1 MFKLT
6 QEEIDGLPLAQ
17 FDKNIIIVDDEQ
29 KMSEAVEAMRGQSVL
44 GFDTETRPSFKR
56 GVSYNVALL
65 QLSTEDTS
73 WLIRLNKVPMS
84 DGLANILTD
93 SNILKAGVAI
103 RDDVKTLQRHRMF
116 VPGGFVDLQNMAR
129 AAGFE
134 DFSLKKLA
142 AHILGVRISKRQ
154 RLSNW
159 EASELTMAQAHY
171 AATDSWISL
180 LIYLQMKDEVVEHE
194 RIIKIRKQHMSNQAE
209 E

>member
-1 MFKLT
+1 
-6 QEEIDGLPLAQ
+6 
-17 FDKNIIIVDDEQ
+17 
-29 KMSEAVEAMRGQSVL
+29 MRGQSVL

-103 RDDVKTLQRHRMF
+103 RDDVKILQRHRMF

-194 RIIKIRKQHMSNQAE
+194 RIIKIRKQHMSNQTAK
-209 E
+209 

>member
-103 RDDVKTLQRHRMF
+103 RDDVKILQRHRMF

-194 RIIKIRKQHMSNQAE
+194 RIIKIRKQHMSNQTAK
-209 E
+209 